1 MAFVMLYSMFFFL
14 LDGDKFMKKMMYY
27 LPLNSS
33 DENHMLDKFT
43 SVTRATLKGTL
54 LIGVLQGGLAGL
66 AFFVVGLPNAVFWGA
81 IMAVL
86 SIIPSVG
93 SALVWIPA
101 AIILIAN
108 GQMAA
113 GIGLIIFC
121 GVLVGSL
128 DNLLRPI
135 LVGKDTKLHELMIFL
150 STLGGIFMFGVVGLF
165 VGPSIASLFVAIW
178 EMYGVAFKDILP
190 EVKSTSSTQDSNI
203 DTTET

>member
-1 MAFVMLYSMFFFL
+1 
-14 LDGDKFMKKMMYY
+14 
-27 LPLNSS
+27 
-33 DENHMLDKFT
+33 
-43 SVTRATLKGTL
+43 
-54 LIGVLQGGLAGL
+54 
-66 AFFVVGLPNAVFWGA
+66 
-81 IMAVL
+81 MAVL

-165 VGPSIASLFVAIW
+165 VGPIIASLFVAIW